1 MGEEAGRMRD
11 PAEDRFRAL
20 FDALSDGVLLLAR
33 DGAVR
38 EANRAACELLGF
50 ERAYLLRGTIAAFAP
65 VESLAVWDAK
75 LETVF
80 ARGQTAEFRQ
90 SLWTKDGRAIPCEVR
105 LVPAPELNGEAL
117 AHCFARDLRERLE
130 TARRLQTSR
139 ELFRALVQSTVDLI
153 FVKDRSGRYTM
164 INQAFAD
171 LSGRREEQILG
182 RTDADLFTPEQVK
195 RVAAEDREVCETGRI
210 VRGEQELMIGGRALC
225 FDYTRAP
232 VRDQEGRIVGV
243 VGVARDVTAERSLAQ
258 QLVQAQR
265 LEAISSL
272 AGRVAHDFQN
282 LLTSLL
288 GNLIVA
294 ESKQQEGEEAGQ
306 TLHAA
311 RRLAENAVE
320 MTRRLLNLSRS
331 ELHETTTLR
340 LSEVAA
346 DVVALLRSSVDRRVR
361 ITMRAGQNEWAVR
374 VDRSQIHQVITSIC
388 LNARDAVE
396 GRYGPDFADR
406 EAQPWI
412 QLAIENAAVAPS
424 VLPMAPRHAKPGD
437 YVRLTISD
445 NGVGM
450 DAEVL
455 AHLFEP
461 FFTTKT
467 GRHDSGLG
475 LAMAY
480 AAVSNHGGW
489 VSVESERGLGAD
501 FVIYLPRAEAED
513 QPQASALLPF
523 LREDLR
529 ERKILVIDDEI
540 EVRFL
545 LQHILAEHGFQV
557 FTAESGAKGWEFVQR
572 EKDDLHLI
580 VLDLVM
586 PEMSGIHFVEL
597 MRRERVEAPVLV
609 CSAYPS
615 ELARA
620 DLAKLGVQDFIAKP
634 FSPLQFLEKVHEVLL
649 KRA

>member
-1 MGEEAGRMRD
+1 
-11 PAEDRFRAL
+11 
-20 FDALSDGVLLLAR
+20 
-33 DGAVR
+33 
-38 EANRAACELLGF
+38 
-50 ERAYLLRGTIAAFAP
+50 
-65 VESLAVWDAK
+65 
-75 LETVF
+75 
-80 ARGQTAEFRQ
+80 
-90 SLWTKDGRAIPCEVR
+90 
-105 LVPAPELNGEAL
+105 
-117 AHCFARDLRERLE
+117 
-130 TARRLQTSR
+130 
-139 ELFRALVQSTVDLI
+139 
-153 FVKDRSGRYTM
+153 
-164 INQAFAD
+164 
-171 LSGRREEQILG
+171 
-182 RTDADLFTPEQVK
+182 
-195 RVAAEDREVCETGRI
+195 
-210 VRGEQELMIGGRALC
+210 
-225 FDYTRAP
+225 
-232 VRDQEGRIVGV
+232 
-243 VGVARDVTAERSLAQ
+243 
-258 QLVQAQR
+258 
-265 LEAISSL
+265 
-272 AGRVAHDFQN
+272 
-282 LLTSLL
+282 
-288 GNLIVA
+288 
-294 ESKQQEGEEAGQ
+294 
-306 TLHAA
+306 
-311 RRLAENAVE
+311 
-320 MTRRLLNLSRS
+320 
-331 ELHETTTLR
+331 
-340 LSEVAA
+340 
-346 DVVALLRSSVDRRVR
+346 
-361 ITMRAGQNEWAVR
+361 
-374 VDRSQIHQVITSIC
+374 
-388 LNARDAVE
+388 
-396 GRYGPDFADR
+396 
-406 EAQPWI
+406 
-412 QLAIENAAVAPS
+412 
-424 VLPMAPRHAKPGD
+424 
-437 YVRLTISD
+437 
-445 NGVGM
+445 M